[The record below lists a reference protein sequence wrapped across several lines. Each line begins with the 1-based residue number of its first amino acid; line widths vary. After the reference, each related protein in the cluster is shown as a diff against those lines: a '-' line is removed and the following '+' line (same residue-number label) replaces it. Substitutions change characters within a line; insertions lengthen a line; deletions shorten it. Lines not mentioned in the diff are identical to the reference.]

1 MHRKDGVNK
10 FLRNADKH
18 RPTVRY
24 TVSHFRSR
32 SIQMLK
38 YSIFP
43 QLTWYISFYAD
54 CPCSLSNVTICLF
67 LTEAALAFCPL
78 CIIAAPVPH
87 TVRNSTVITRHSFG
101 DSTASGLRASNLAI
115 EIRFPAQL
123 RIVSSPKR
131 PAVLGPTHI
140 SSRSLLPT
148 KAAGGEPDHSNPS
161 SAEAKNERN

>member
-1 MHRKDGVNK
+1 MHRKDGVNR

-24 TVSHFRSR
+24 IVSQHFRSW

-54 CPCSLSNVTICLF
+54 CPCYLSNVTICLF

-78 CIIAAPVPH
+78 RPIAAPVPH
-87 TVRNSTVITRHSFG
+87 TVPNSTVITRRSFG
-101 DSTASGLRASNLAI
+101 DSTASGLRDSNLAMK
-115 EIRFPAQL
+115 IRFPAQATHRL
-123 RIVSSPKR
+123 FSQAASGSGADPHSKPKST
-131 PAVLGPTHI
+131 ADE
-140 SSRSLLPT
+140 
-148 KAAGGEPDHSNPS
+148 GGRGWTWPLKS
-161 SAEAKNERN
+161 KQCWG